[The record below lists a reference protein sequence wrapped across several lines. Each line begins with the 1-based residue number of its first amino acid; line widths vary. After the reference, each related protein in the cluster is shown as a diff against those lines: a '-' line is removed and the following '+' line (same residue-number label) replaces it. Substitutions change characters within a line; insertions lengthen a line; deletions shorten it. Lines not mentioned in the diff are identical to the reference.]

1 MYVIEDEEILRV
13 SLADDLKD
21 AGYETISFEHPQ
33 TALDMLNSSP
43 PDVVITDLRLPQID
57 GLQLLRELKNYNEG
71 LFVIMMTAFASV
83 DSAVEAMR
91 LGAYDFVTKPF
102 KTDEIVLILERIA
115 ELMSI
120 KEENVQLR
128 SNIESRYRYAAFLG
142 QSDTAQRIRE
152 MGNTVSNDKTTVLI
166 SGETGTGKELL
177 ANIIHYNSNRS
188 HKSLVKVGCAIL
200 SRELFESE
208 LFGHEKG
215 AFTGAMKERRGRF
228 ELADGGSIYLDDIDD
243 MPIDL
248 QVKLLRVLEEEEFER
263 VGSSVTIQV
272 DTRVIAS
279 TKKDLRALVAEGK
292 FREDLFYRLNVFQI
306 DLAPLRDRIQD
317 LDQLIPHFVHYF
329 TSERPVRIPE
339 NVLNCMRNYKWPGNV
354 RELKNV
360 IERLLLVSR
369 GEEINY
375 SHVPLEILCPDAMPA
390 DQIIGQKPLDEVLS
404 DIEKNMIYQTLLKTH
419 GNQSKAAQLLGLPTS
434 TLRTKIQKY
443 NLNVPQ

>member
-263 VGSSVTIQV
+263 VGSSATIQV